1 MNLPCY
7 ETFPSGEASY
17 CLRVEAGTNWAFP
30 YAQILHTEGTDDSL
44 TVTLTTHDIVIAGTG
59 LRVLLDGIA
68 QHRIAVVRSGDSPGT
83 QIRSVRVR
91 PAREDASA
99 EDTLAEQE
107 LLGTI
112 AATRR

>member
-1 MNLPCY
+1 MSQSCY
-7 ETFPSGEASY
+7 ETFPPGEAPY
-17 CLRVEAGTNWAFP
+17 CLRVESRTNWAFP
-30 YAQILHTEGTDDSL
+30 YAQILHAEGKDESL

-68 QHRIAVVRSGDSPGT
+68 QHRIAAIRAGDSPGT
-83 QIRSVRVR
+83 QIRSVRVK

-99 EDTLAEQE
+99 EDTFAEQE
-107 LLGTI
+107 LLGAI